1 MKRSE
6 MVNKMVGHFRGA
18 QNLGNEKAIFSYILD
33 KMEEA
38 GMLAPCDYEGN
49 GGKSTTC
56 GHQLCS
62 KWSEEE

>member
-1 MKRSE
+1 

-38 GMLAPCDYEGN
+38 GMYPPISDSSSQGAPLRDCLEWDYED
-49 GGKSTTC
+49 
-56 GHQLCS
+56 
-62 KWSEEE
+62 EM

>member
-33 KMEEA
+33 KMEDV
-38 GMLAPCDYEGN
+38 GMKPPFCEKLYNPHTDFNTGN
-49 GGKSTTC
+49 E
-56 GHQLCS
+56 
-62 KWSEEE
+62 WESEDEEK